1 MTLHT
6 ASETYSNGGIFKTGT
21 QTIRHNHSCDTDKAK
36 VQLHAV
42 TYKTETTTWIRGYEN
57 DGDTIQALVAKISL
71 AILLGSLRTLL
82 LGNVGGN
89 FEEPISPGSQFE
101 G

>member
-6 ASETYSNGGIFKTGT
+6 ASETYSNGGIFKTST
-21 QTIRHNHSCDTDKAK
+21 QTIRHNHSCHKAK

-42 TYKTETTTWIRGYEN
+42 TYKTETATWIRGYEN

-71 AILLGSLRTLL
+71 ANLLGSLRTLL

-89 FEEPISPGSQFE
+89 FEEPNFFGIPI
-101 G
+101 